1 MEHVHTKIP
10 NRAVN
15 QRKSAGKQA
24 YESRDYFGEALRIL
38 DNDMTLDPQREHL
51 VTLWGL
57 VTGLTRRLTQALVEC
72 QEHRESTTRQYH
84 RDTGGLVDVHIKG
97 ACDGTT

>member
-1 MEHVHTKIP
+1 MNDAYVGRP
-10 NRAVN
+10 RRATS
-15 QRKSAGKQA
+15 RRRSAGKNIDG
-24 YESRDYFGEALRIL
+24 SRDYFGEALRIL
-38 DNDMTLDPQREHL
+38 DNDMTLEPQREHL

-72 QEHRESTTRQYH
+72 QGHRDLTTRQHH
-84 RDTGGLVDVHIKG
+84 RDTGGIIDVHSKG